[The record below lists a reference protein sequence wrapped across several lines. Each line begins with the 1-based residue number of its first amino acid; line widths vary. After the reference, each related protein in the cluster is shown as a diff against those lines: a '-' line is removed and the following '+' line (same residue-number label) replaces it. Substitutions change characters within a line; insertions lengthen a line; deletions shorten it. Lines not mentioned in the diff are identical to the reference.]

1 MPEGASV
8 PIARITTSGLTA
20 MAASVILL
28 WSCLIS
34 EQVLVRRAVR
44 EQAEV
49 LRDINRLRQ
58 RQRSQPVDAPLPQ
71 HPGLPRPA
79 AG

>member
-1 MPEGASV
+1 V
-8 PIARITTSGLTA
+8 PIARITTPGLTA

-34 EQVLVRRAVR
+34 EQVLVCRAVR

-49 LRDINRLRQ
+49 LRDLNRLRQ
-58 RQRSQPVDAPLPQ
+58 RERSEPVSAPIPLR
-71 HPGLPRPA
+71 PRPPRA
-79 AG
+79 AEG